1 MKKFFALLLVFA
13 MTAGIG
19 MTALLTGVS
28 ADSAITLRTNKTE
41 YVEGEPIL
49 ITANSTNSTG
59 KDWVGISPKGDTE
72 GVSIYWEYLSDMTPD
87 FDISKASHKG
97 HGRGA
102 YYSLPAGE
110 YTVWLIPND
119 LTVKNGHSQA
129 LASVDIK
136 IAKDE
141 NKPQQPSDEPPVLDL
156 PSGDTYLITDKTEYV
171 VGEPIYIAASSVNS
185 SGNDWVGIWPKGT
198 VGPSIYWEYINN
210 IGKGKTYDIR
220 KAPNQGSSMTAYYG
234 IPAGEYTL
242 YIIPNNLTGKEGI
255 PGALAT
261 VHIKV
266 VGDPDKIAK
275 APTSVTYKLDGEKD
289 GFADGTLTIKLPEDH
304 GADDIYM
311 WWGNDSG
318 KLPGYTRLARF
329 KVTGT
334 TVTHKM
340 TANTLIPAGATKLLV
355 YTYNDSNGLS
365 KECFEV
371 KLPSGAASGDLG
383 KVLSEFQIV
392 SDIHIKGG
400 ADSEYGS
407 HFLSMLNDVKKNSPG
422 SVGIFAAGDIV
433 DRGDSPAYWT
443 HFHNL
448 YKSVSGA
455 PPMYLG
461 IGNHEYIGTSY
472 EAGLRQFLQ
481 NVKLPDGSTPD
492 KVYYDCYVNGYHYVF
507 IGTSATGTSASI
519 SSEQLRWLEETLAK
533 DKDGKPTFLF
543 LHQPMLNTVSGSS
556 STEGWSGISNHKELK
571 AVLDKFPHVLM
582 FNGHTHWILDSDNC
596 MYDGEG
602 KTATIFNTSSV
613 AYLWHSYDVPTGER
627 MVGSE
632 GYYIRVYEDKVA
644 VLGRNFLTGEWV
656 SSAQFVVPLTGGGA
670 QDEVTT
676 PSLTETAAPTD
687 TLAPDTSAPDV
698 TTESSTTMTEQTK
711 GGCSSSFSSLAASLS
726 AAVVATVGMI
736 IVRKRRAE

>member
-1 MKKFFALLLVFA
+1 MSNNERRTAMKRIVTVLLIFTMLITS
-13 MTAGIG
+13 MSSLIP
-19 MTALLTGVS
+19 VS
-28 ADSAITLRTNKTE
+28 ANATATLKTDKTV
-41 YVEGEPIL
+41 YLEGEPIL
-49 ITANSTNSTG
+49 VTASSTNAEG
-59 KDWVGISPKGDTE
+59 KDWVGIIPKGDTE
-72 GVSIYWEYLSDMTPD
+72 GVSIYWEYLSAMTEN
-87 FDISKASHKG
+87 FDIKKGSHKG
-97 HGRGA
+97 KDRADLFGI
-102 YYSLPAGE
+102 PAGE
-110 YTVWLIPND
+110 YSIVFIPND
-119 LTVKNGHSQA
+119 LTVKKGYSQA
-129 LASVDIK
+129 LAIVDITVK
-136 IAKDE
+136 E
-141 NKPQQPSDEPPVLDL
+141 NPNKEETTLPTLTPPAT
-156 PSGDTYLITDKTEYV
+156 DTYLITDKKEYI

-185 SGNDWVGIWPKGT
+185 SGKDWVGIWPKGN

-210 IGKGKTYDIR
+210 IGKGKTYDI
-220 KAPNQGSSMTAYYG
+220 KSAPNRGSQLSAYYG

-242 YIIPNNLTGKEGI
+242 YIIPNDLTGKEGI
-255 PGALAT
+255 PGIAS
-261 VHIKV
+261 VDIKV
-266 VGDPDKIAK
+266 IADPTRVAK
-275 APTSVTYKLDGEKD
+275 APTSVTYKLDNEKD
-289 GFADGTLTIKLPEDH
+289 GMVDGTLTIKLPEDH

-334 TVTHKM
+334 TITHKM

-365 KECFEV
+365 KDCFEV
-371 KLPSGAASGDLG
+371 KLPTGAASGDLG

-422 SVGIFAAGDIV
+422 SLGIFAAGDIV

-443 HFHNL
+443 HFNNL

-472 EAGLRQFLQ
+472 EAGLKQFLQ

-519 SSEQLRWLEETLAK
+519 SSEQLKWLEETLAK

-556 STEGWSGISNHKELK
+556 ASEGWSGISNHKELK
-571 AVLDKFPHVLM
+571 AVLSKFPHVLM
-582 FNGHTHWILDSDNC
+582 FNGHTHWMLDSDNC
-596 MYDGEG
+596 MYDGNG

-627 MVGSE
+627 MTGSE

-644 VLGRNFLTGEWV
+644 VLGRNFITGEWV
-656 SSAQFVVPLTGGGA
+656 SSAQFIVNLSGE
-670 QDEVTT
+670 DEEEVTT
-676 PSLTETAAPTD
+676 PSETTTASPEELTTAPEITTADNSTVTEPT
-687 TLAPDTSAPDV
+687 
-698 TTESSTTMTEQTK
+698 K
-711 GGCSSSFSSLAASLS
+711 GCSSALSTSILPTIAIITLAAVIL
-726 AAVVATVGMI
+726 T
-736 IVRKRRAE
+736 RKRRAE